1 MVLVSTRSN
10 GTLAYRE
17 GQEPAREGHEIA
29 PHGQEPDGHE
39 PAPSFRQRLIEGLAE
54 SIKERGFRD
63 TKIADI
69 VRHART
75 SRRTFYAEFA
85 SKEEC
90 YVALLDVMNAELREC
105 IAAAVDPAAPWPDQV
120 RAAVLAYVDS
130 AASEP
135 AVTLSWI
142 REMPALGEVGRQVQR
157 RAMDALTD
165 LLMRLA
171 SNAQFRGGGAV
182 PMTRPLAL
190 ILLGGIRELT
200 AVIVEDS
207 GDIHDL
213 TEVAV
218 DAATALLRPRPA
230 DG

>member
-1 MVLVSTRSN
+1 M
-10 GTLAYRE
+10 
-17 GQEPAREGHEIA
+17 
-29 PHGQEPDGHE
+29 
-39 PAPSFRQRLIEGLAE
+39 
-54 SIKERGFRD
+54 SIKEQGFRD

-90 YVALLDVMNAELREC
+90 YVALLDVMNAELRDC

-142 REMPALGEVGRQVQR
+142 REMPALGLIGRQVQR
-157 RAMDALTD
+157 RAMEALTD
-165 LLMRLA
+165 LLMDLA
-171 SNAQFRGGGAV
+171 NGPRFRDGGAV

-207 GDIHDL
+207 GDIRDL

-218 DAATALLRPRPA
+218 DAATALLRPRP
-230 DG
+230 